1 MNKLILNP
9 EYGLYEKNGQ
19 PFCDSLQVAET
30 FKKRHSDVLRDIEK
44 LECSNEFR
52 ERNFA
57 SSSYKSEQNK
67 KMPKCLLAKD
77 GFVF

>member
-30 FKKRHSDVLRDIEK
+30 FKKD
-44 LECSNEFR
+44 
-52 ERNFA
+52 
-57 SSSYKSEQNK
+57 
-67 KMPKCLLAKD
+67 MT
-77 GFVF
+77 VF